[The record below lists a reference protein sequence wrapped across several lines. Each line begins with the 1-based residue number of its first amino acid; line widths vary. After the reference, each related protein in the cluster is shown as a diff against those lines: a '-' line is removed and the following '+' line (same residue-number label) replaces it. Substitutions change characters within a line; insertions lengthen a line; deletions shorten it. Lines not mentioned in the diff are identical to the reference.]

1 MKYIILSLVASFILT
16 NIISF
21 FIGRVLLKFKFK
33 KILSEGTGKY
43 GIIMRKSYSY
53 IEHVVE
59 VEEVESAGDLT
70 KVKLIRVCSCSDSK
84 LSKLAVL
91 KLLSFNQWV
100 ETNKIV
106 WFNDNAQKDR
116 DRKIEKILK
125 NDKQ

>member
-1 MKYIILSLVASFILT
+1 MITYIIIISSFILT

-21 FIGRVLLKFKFK
+21 FIGKILLRFKFK
-33 KILSEGTGKY
+33 KLLSEGTGKY
-43 GIIMRKSYSY
+43 GIIIRKSYSY

-91 KLLSFNQWV
+91 KLLSFNQWI

-116 DRKIEKILK
+116 DRKIENILK
-125 NDKQ
+125 NNKV